1 MWAMRTGEI
10 ALNKEIDM
18 TISDITLTLSPNL
31 PSWPGDPA
39 VTLERVRKIEE
50 GANANVSRLDMGVH
64 NGTHV
69 DAPVHFVPGEFGV
82 DRLDLNILVGPALV
96 VELPDEVDTITAS
109 VLQTTSIPSGTK
121 RVLFKTRNSKIWANR
136 ESGFQTD
143 FVGVEVDA
151 AEYLVAIGIE
161 LVGVDYLSVAPFK
174 RSRPT
179 HEVLL
184 KAKMIVVEG
193 LDLSRI
199 RPGLYTLYCLP
210 LKIEGCDG
218 APARVILVS

>member
-1 MWAMRTGEI
+1 
-10 ALNKEIDM
+10 M
-18 TISDITLTLSPNL
+18 TIFDVTLTLSPNL

-39 VTLERVRKIEE
+39 VALERVRKIEE

-69 DAPVHFVPGEFGV
+69 DAPVHFVPGENGV
-82 DRLDLNILVGPALV
+82 DQLDLNILIGPVLV
-96 VELPDEVDTITAS
+96 VELPDEVDTINAS
-109 VLQTTSIPSGTK
+109 VLKTASIPSGAK
-121 RVLFKTRNSKIWANR
+121 RVLFKTRNSKSWANR
-136 ESGFQTD
+136 ETEFKTN

-193 LDLSRI
+193 LNLSQI
-199 RPGLYTLYCLP
+199 QPGLYTLYCLP